1 MVEALLMW
9 LAKRYANKGIP
20 LEDLYQEAWIAYLEK
35 PSLNVNQICSR
46 VRTRLGRALAKEYR
60 YNKREK
66 MKTIQPVPTATPEDI
81 MRQKELLDMLK
92 DTQ

>member
-1 MVEALLMW
+1 MW
-9 LAKRYANKGIP
+9 LAKRYRNKGIP

-66 MKTIQPVPTATPEDI
+66 MKTIQPAPAVTPEDI
-81 MRQKELLDMLK
+81 ILQQELLEILK
-92 DTQ
+92 DKQ